1 MKLMKKILA
10 IVCTFVMIISMA
22 TGVNAVD
29 GPTTAQTTGSITV
42 KNVKAG
48 ETYKVYKILTLD
60 SYDEKKG
67 AYSYVK
73 NEAPDKWNTFVDT
86 QKAQEFLVS
95 TNGYVTFKESAAKDQ
110 KLVRKFA
117 LTALKYAKD
126 NEISATEQKTAPAE
140 TTKETTV
147 EFTGLPLGYYLVEST
162 VGTAC
167 SLTTTNPNATV
178 QDKHDVPEVSKKII
192 SGGNMYQ
199 KGTKNTVDFGT
210 LVGFETTVTLKPYTQ
225 NYVLHDK
232 MDSGFDTSSVS
243 ITNVKVVKKDKL
255 EVKLDKKYYEVIK
268 NTNDNDTFD
277 IKFTKA
283 FYQDF
288 SNEIDSGDV
297 THIVITYSA
306 RVSNNA
312 PVSKPILNKTHLS
325 YGQNSKTEES
335 ETETYTWA
343 IPVFKFTGTDTPLA
357 NAKFILS
364 TDSNPTLGNAIKF
377 SYNNEGEYKFDE
389 NGKAELTSPDSGI
402 IKINGLK
409 DGTYYLKEIEA
420 PNGYNL
426 LKTPVRIVVTPE
438 GVIQVNGNTVER
450 VEVKNNSGSLL
461 PSTGGMGTTLIYV
474 VGSILVL
481 VSAIVLF
488 SKKKEG
494 NN

>member
-29 GPTTAQTTGSITV
+29 EPTTTPTPGSITV
-42 KNVKAG
+42 ENVKLG

-60 SYDEKKG
+60 SYDKDKE
-67 AYSYVK
+67 AYSYIR
-73 NEAPDKWNTFVDT
+73 NAEPDKWNDFVGT
-86 QKAQEFLVS
+86 NQAQEFLDE
-95 TNGYVTFKESAAKDQ
+95 NPDGYVTFKSSATSDKS
-110 KLVRKFA
+110 VRKFA

-126 NEISATEQKTAPAE
+126 HNISATKEIKATAE
-140 TTKETTV
+140 TTEGNTV
-147 EFTGLPLGYYLVEST
+147 KFTDLPLGYYLVEST

-178 QDKHDVPEVSKKII
+178 KDKHDMPEVSKKII
-192 SGGNMYQ
+192 SGGNIYQ
-199 KGTKNTVDFGT
+199 EGAKNTVDFGT
-210 LVGFETTVTLKPYTQ
+210 PVRFETTVTLKPYTQ

-232 MDSGFDTSSVS
+232 MDPGFDTSSVS
-243 ITNVKVVKKDKL
+243 ITNVKVVKKDKSKV
-255 EVKLDKKYYEVIK
+255 ELDKKYYEVIN

-277 IKFTKA
+277 IRFTKA

-297 THIVITYSA
+297 THIVITYTA
-306 RVSNNA
+306 KVSDNA
-312 PVSKPILNKTHLS
+312 PVSTAILNKTHLS

-335 ETETYTWA
+335 QTETYTWT
-343 IPVFKFTGTDTPLA
+343 IQVFKYTGDKKPLA

-364 TDSNPTLGNAIKF
+364 TKSNPTSDNAIKF
-377 SYNNEGEYKFDE
+377 SYSDGEYKFDA
-389 NGKAELTSPDSGI
+389 NGNAELTSPESGI
-402 IKINGLK
+402 IKINGIK

-420 PNGYNL
+420 PKGYNL
-426 LKTPVRIVVTPE
+426 LRAPITVVVTAKGE
-438 GVIQVNGNTVER
+438 IQVDGKTVNR
-450 VEVKNNSGSLL
+450 VEVQNNKGSLL

-481 VSAIVLF
+481 ASAIVLF

-494 NN
+494 SN

>member
-1 MKLMKKILA
+1 MKLMKRILA

-29 GPTTAQTTGSITV
+29 EPTTAQATGSITV

-60 SYDEKKG
+60 SYDKEKG

-73 NEAPDKWNTFVDT
+73 NEASDQWNTFVDT
-86 QKAQEFLVS
+86 KQAQEFLVS
-95 TNGYVTFKESAAKDQ
+95 TNGYVTFKESAAKDD

-126 NEISATEQKTAPAE
+126 NNISATRQETAPAE
-140 TTKETTV
+140 TTEETTV

-192 SGGNMYQ
+192 SGGNIYQ

-210 LVGFETTVTLKPYTQ
+210 LVRFETTVTLKPYTQ

-243 ITNVKVVKKDKL
+243 ITNVNVVKKDELKV
-255 EVKLDKKYYEVIK
+255 ELDKKYYEVI
-268 NTNDNDTFD
+268 NNPNDNDTFD

-297 THIVITYSA
+297 THIVITYTA
-306 RVSNNA
+306 KVSDNA
-312 PVSKPILNKTHLS
+312 PVSTPIYNKTHLS

-335 ETETYTWA
+335 KTETYTWA
-343 IPVFKFTGTDTPLA
+343 ISVFKFTGTDTPLA

-364 TDSNPTLGNAIKF
+364 TKSDPTQDDAIKF
-377 SYNNEGEYKFDE
+377 SDNDGEYKFDKKG
-389 NGKAELTSPDSGI
+389 NPELTSPESGI
-402 IKINGLK
+402 IKINGIK

-420 PNGYNL
+420 PKGYNL
-426 LKTPVRIVVTPE
+426 LKTPIKIVVTAE
-438 GVIQVNGNTVER
+438 GEIQVDGKTVDR
-450 VEVKNNSGSLL
+450 VDVKNNTGSLL
-461 PSTGGMGTTLIYV
+461 PDTGGMGTTLIYV

-481 VSAIVLF
+481 ASAIVLF

-494 NN
+494 SN